1 MEAKAY
7 AMSAALERRCLHFSY
22 QDKDGLRYT
31 VDAKLGSSTVIGDQ
45 SQEFDATDTAPD
57 GARFTTQVTFIR
69 VGDAMVSATEIGTTS
84 AHVSRDTI
92 PLAAIVVALRSAGY

>member
-1 MEAKAY
+1 MCE
-7 AMSAALERRCLHFSY
+7 SLNLF
-22 QDKDGLRYT
+22 DDL
-31 VDAKLGSSTVIGDQ
+31 Q

-92 PLAAIVVALRSAGY
+92 PSPPRRDRRRTALGGLLILAGHGH